1 MPRSVVCID
10 PGHGGKDPGAVAFDG
25 LREKDV
31 VLDISKKL
39 ADKLRSFE
47 LDVVLTRDADVYI
60 PLLERAYIA
69 NEANADLFV
78 SVHTNSVTSRQ
89 AHGAEVL
96 VYSLTSSSVP
106 VAEDVLANLVSLGL
120 RDRGIKPRPKLIVLK
135 RTDMPAVLVE
145 TAFISCDHGI
155 DYQILRSSYG
165 LDQIADAVTRGVLGV

>member
-1 MPRSVVCID
+1 VLTRAIN
-10 PGHGGKDPGAVAFDG
+10 GGYDPGAVAFDG

-31 VLDISKKL
+31 ALDISKRLAAKL
-39 ADKLRSFE
+39 QSFDM
-47 LDVVLTRDADVYI
+47 DVVMTRETDVYV

-96 VYSLTSSSVP
+96 VYSLSSASVP
-106 VAEDVLANLVSLGL
+106 VAEDVLANMVSLGL
-120 RDRGIKPRPKLIVLK
+120 RNRGVKERPRLTVLS
-135 RTDMPAVLVE
+135 RTRMPAVLVE
-145 TAFISCDHGI
+145 PAFISCDHGI

-165 LDQIADAVTRGVLGV
+165 LDQIADAITRGVLGV

>member
-1 MPRSVVCID
+1 MCRSVVCID
-10 PGHGGKDPGAVAFDG
+10 PGHGGHDPGAVAFDG

-60 PLLERAYIA
+60 TLLERAYIA

-96 VYSLTSSSVP
+96 VYSLSSASVP
-106 VAEDVLANLVSLGL
+106 VAEDVLANMVSLGL
-120 RDRGIKPRPKLIVLK
+120 RNRGIKPRPDLTVLK
-135 RTDMPAVLVE
+135 RTDMPAILVE
-145 TAFISCDHGI
+145 TAFISCDGGV
-155 DYQILRSSYG
+155 DYQLLRSQDG
-165 LDQIADAVTRGVLGV
+165 LDKIADAITRGVLGA